1 MKRIVGVLFCAALLC
16 SQSLATAGQRPIS
29 ESTTVTLTAT
39 IESIDKANRTV
50 ILKKSD
56 GGILEINA
64 SEQMQGFNTLKVGD
78 QVSATF
84 YEAVVV
90 NLTKPGSPAPPGQPT
105 TAIERKERKP
115 GSETRRQQTF
125 RVTVESIDLKAQS
138 LTVKGPQGRVEVLKV
153 EEPKSLQ
160 NVKAGDMVDV
170 TFFESLL
177 VSVARPPK

>member
-1 MKRIVGVLFCAALLC
+1 MKGTACIVCCVALL
-16 SQSLATAGQRPIS
+16 SLHPLASAGQQPIS

-56 GGILEINA
+56 GGILEIKA
-64 SEQMQGFNTLKVGD
+64 PEQMQGFNTLKVGD
-78 QVSATF
+78 RVSATY
-84 YEAVVV
+84 YEAVLV
-90 NLTKPGSPAPPGQPT
+90 NVSKPGSPAPPAQPT

-138 LTVKGPQGRVEVLKV
+138 LTVKGPQGRIEVLKV
-153 EEPKSLQ
+153 QEPKSLQ
-160 NVKAGDMVDV
+160 NVKAGDTVDV

-177 VSVARPPK
+177 VDVARPPK